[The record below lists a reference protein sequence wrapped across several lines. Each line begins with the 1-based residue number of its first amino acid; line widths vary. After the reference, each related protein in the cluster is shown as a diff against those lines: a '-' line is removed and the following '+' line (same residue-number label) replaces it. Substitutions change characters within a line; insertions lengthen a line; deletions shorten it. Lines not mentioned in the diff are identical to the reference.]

1 MPRRG
6 RRDEQQLE
14 QLRRAYLE
22 VDSGPAEIPDSFEG
36 RAAFERDHLS
46 NQIVD
51 GVEHFMRSRGVS
63 QQELAAKMGVSEGRV
78 SQILSGDQNL
88 TLKTLAGLAAALEG
102 HFHIRFAIELAAE
115 DEQSNQDAG
124 VRALSAAARAARA
137 ARVSHGI

>member
-6 RRDEQQLE
+6 RLDKQQLE

-22 VDSGPAEIPDSFEG
+22 VDSAPAEIPDSFEG

-51 GVEHFMRSRGVS
+51 GVSNFMRSRGVS
-63 QQELAAKMGVSEGRV
+63 QQELAAKLGVSEGRV

-102 HFHIRFAIELAAE
+102 HFHIRFATETATE
-115 DEQSNQDAG
+115 DGQSNRAAG
-124 VRALSAAARAARA
+124 VRALPAAARSTWGARIN
-137 ARVSHGI
+137 HGV

>member
-1 MPRRG
+1 MSRRG

-22 VDSGPAEIPDSFEG
+22 VDSAPAEIPDSFEG

-46 NQIVD
+46 NQVVD
-51 GVEHFMRSRGVS
+51 GVGNFMRSRGIS
-63 QQELAAKMGVSEGRV
+63 QQELAARMGVSEGRV

-102 HFHIRFAIELAAE
+102 HFHIRFATGLAVE
-115 DEQSNQDAG
+115 DEQSNRDAE
-124 VRALSAAARAARA
+124 VRTPGTAARPAWE
-137 ARVSHGI
+137 ARVGHGI

>member
-6 RRDEQQLE
+6 RLNEQQLE

-22 VDSGPAEIPDSFEG
+22 VDSAPPEIPDSFEG

-46 NQIVD
+46 NQIID
-51 GVEHFMRSRGVS
+51 GVENFMRSRGVS

-102 HFHIRFAIELAAE
+102 HFHIRFATELVSG
-115 DEQSNQDAG
+115 DEQSNRDVG
-124 VRALSAAARAARA
+124 VRALPATARPTWG
-137 ARVSHGI
+137 ARVRYGV